1 LSFKKTLYRIYKMTV
16 IRVMLLSF
24 FMTASFFSFSQRQ
37 FTDTTSAGT
46 VVEDSVTGEVD
57 TTGYYQDS
65 VDKADY
71 NYYNDT
77 AVWPKDTFL
86 LRQVPDS
93 VINGLQSQDDFWYAN
108 KEFKKKK
115 AASERPMNLEGWLA
129 GKKWYRVLAW
139 FIIIGGFL
147 AVLIWYLA
155 SSNVGIFSR
164 RSKVIAKT
172 DDAENNE
179 NIFEINYQK
188 EIDRAIQEHN
198 YRLAVRLMFL
208 RALKNLSEKNVIQF
222 KHGRT
227 NFDYL
232 VQVNNTGYY
241 KDFFRLTRHYEY
253 MWYGEFGVSNETFA
267 IIKREFENFDRQLY

>member
-1 LSFKKTLYRIYKMTV
+1 MTV
-16 IRVMLLSF
+16 IRAVLLSF
-24 FMTASFFSFSQRQ
+24 FMTASFFSFSQRK
-37 FTDTTSAGT
+37 FTDTTSPET
-46 VVEDSVTGEVD
+46 VVEDSITEDED

-65 VDKADY
+65 VNKAEY

-93 VINGLQSQDDFWYAN
+93 VVNGLQSQDDFWYVN

-115 AASERPMNLEGWLA
+115 MSSERDVNLGGWLA
-129 GKKWYRVLAW
+129 GKKWYRILAW

-164 RSKVIAKT
+164 RSKIIANT
-172 DDAENNE
+172 DDADTNE
-179 NIFEINYQK
+179 NIFDINYQK
-188 EIDRAIQEHN
+188 EIDKAMQESN

-208 RALKNLSEKNVIQF
+208 RALKSLSEKNIIQF

-232 VQVNNTGYY
+232 LQTNNTAYY

-253 MWYGEFGVSNETFA
+253 MWYGEFGVSNEKFA
-267 IIKREFENFDRQLY
+267 IIKREFENFDRQLH